1 MGNCARRRSDFDLAD
16 SAADSAVPTTPV
28 SPKSPVSPL
37 LSPTVSP
44 APSWGR
50 SVQLARARIA
60 ANGGRDSLDMEE
72 EEEKASAAKAC
83 FPFTEIDK
91 HSVASTTLIS
101 TAAKAN
107 DQHNIDKQ
115 LTISTAWQ
123 AHAHARKQ
131 H

>member
-1 MGNCARRRSDFDLAD
+1 MCLLALICTRPSSMGNCARRRSDFDLAD

-28 SPKSPVSPL
+28 SPKSPV
-37 LSPTVSP
+37 SPTVSP

-107 DQHNIDKQ
+107 RSAQH
-115 LTISTAWQ
+115 
-123 AHAHARKQ
+123 
-131 H
+131 